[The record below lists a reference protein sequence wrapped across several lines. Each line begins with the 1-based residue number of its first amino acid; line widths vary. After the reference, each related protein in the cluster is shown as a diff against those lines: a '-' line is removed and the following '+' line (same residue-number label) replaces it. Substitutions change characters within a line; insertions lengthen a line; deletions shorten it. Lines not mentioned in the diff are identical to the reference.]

1 MILQREYQMNNDTV
15 TSLGKLADGSA
26 QVHELEAEGWILSG
40 RYRLLEE
47 IGHGGM
53 GKVHRVV
60 DLEDSGRTCAVK
72 VMHNH
77 LKSDS
82 KNRLRFEREARLAVG
97 LNHPNILNVTDYGIT
112 EANEPFIIME
122 LLSGD
127 SLDAL
132 LKKQKRLMPDQF
144 KNVFQQV
151 CAGLQ
156 YAHESGVVHRDMKP
170 SNIMLI
176 PTPAAQSHVKIVD
189 FGIAKVC
196 RTTGELCPSTG
207 KPLELSI
214 TQPGEI
220 FGSPLYMSP
229 EQCFGEEV
237 DCRSEVYSLGCMMFE
252 SLCGDAPLRGKN
264 ARDTLLQRVHSN
276 APRLKE
282 VCPDG
287 AFSEDLEDL
296 VARCLKREPADRFQ
310 SVAELGLALSRL

>member
-1 MILQREYQMNNDTV
+1 MNNDTT
-15 TSLGKLADGSA
+15 TSLSNLTTADRQANDSDMG
-26 QVHELEAEGWILSG
+26 GWILSG

-47 IGHGGM
+47 IGKGGM
-53 GKVHRVV
+53 GKVYRVV
-60 DLEDSGRTCAVK
+60 DLENPDRACAVK

-97 LNHPNILNVTDYGIT
+97 LGHPNILNVTDYGIT
-112 EANEPFIIME
+112 GANEPFIIME
-122 LLSGD
+122 LLIGE
-127 SLDAL
+127 SLDIL
-132 LKKQKRLMPDQF
+132 LNKQKQLPIDQF
-144 KNVFQQV
+144 KDIFKQI

-170 SNIMLI
+170 SNVMLI
-176 PTPAAQSHVKIVD
+176 PIPGAQVHVKIVD

-196 RTTGELCPSTG
+196 STTGEVCPSTG

-252 SLCGDAPLRGKN
+252 SLCGDAPLRGKS
-264 ARDTLLQRVHSN
+264 ARDTLLQRVQSD
-276 APRLKE
+276 APRLSD
-282 VCPDG
+282 VCTNRDFG
-287 AFSEDLEDL
+287 KNLEDL
-296 VARCLKREPADRFQ
+296 VARCLEREPAHRFQ
-310 SVAELGLALSRL
+310 SVAELGQALSSL